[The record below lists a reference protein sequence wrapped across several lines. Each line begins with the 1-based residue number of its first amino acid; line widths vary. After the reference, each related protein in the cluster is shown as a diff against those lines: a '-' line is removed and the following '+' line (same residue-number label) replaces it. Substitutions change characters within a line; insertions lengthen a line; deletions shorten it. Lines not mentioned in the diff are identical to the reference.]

1 MTNLKRSYS
10 RGGEGRDKCFTSV
23 LVRNR
28 STGLSTPGQNKEKG
42 QKAEIA
48 KEKQI

>member
-1 MTNLKRSYS
+1 MGGKVETNAS
-10 RGGEGRDKCFTSV
+10 RV

-28 STGLSTPGQNKEKG
+28 STGLSTHGQNKEKG

-48 KEKQI
+48 KEK